1 MKDKVLQQQIESAF
15 DRGKAF

>member
-1 MKDKVLQQQIESAF
+1 MQVESAF